1 MTAKVKTIMAA
12 TLLKGRA
19 VPVTVLVA
27 ARNESAN
34 ITRCIESLRPAAR
47 VVVLDSGSTDGTDRL
62 AVAAGAELVQFAYH
76 GGYPKKRQWAN
87 DNLWFDTEWIL
98 LVDADEQIPMAL
110 WHEISA
116 AIRQEDGPSAYF
128 IRKGF
133 HFLGRRFRFGGFSF
147 DAILLFRIGSARFEH
162 LLEIDPS
169 GMDMEIHER
178 LIVDGKTGR
187 LGTPLIHDDFKGLD
201 SYIDKHNRYSAWE
214 AHVRSTFLRTGR
226 WGVDSVEPRLFGN
239 PQEIRRFLKLVA
251 LRTPLEPSL
260 WFLYHYVFRG
270 GFLEGARGYIACR
283 IRSAYIAAV
292 RAKMYEL
299 RLTK

>member
-1 MTAKVKTIMAA
+1 MEARPLKV
-12 TLLKGRA
+12 RS

-27 ARNESAN
+27 ARNESPN
-34 ITRCIESLRPAAR
+34 IAHCVESVKPAAR

-62 AVAAGAELVQFAYH
+62 AAAAGAEVVQFAYR
-76 GGYPKKRQWAN
+76 GSYPKKRQWAI
-87 DNLWFDTEWIL
+87 DNLAFDTGWIL
-98 LVDADEQIPMAL
+98 LVDADERIPIAL

-116 AIRQEDGPSAYF
+116 AIRREDGPSAYF

-133 HFLGRRFRFGGFSF
+133 HFLGRRFRAGGFSF
-147 DAILLFRIGSARFEH
+147 DAILLFRVGSARFEH
-162 LLEIDPS
+162 LVECDPS

-178 LIVDGKTGR
+178 LIVEGQTGR

-251 LRTPLEPSL
+251 LRTPLEPTL
-260 WFLYHYVFRG
+260 WFLYHYILRG

-299 RLTK
+299 RLPK

>member
-1 MTAKVKTIMAA
+1 
-12 TLLKGRA
+12 
-19 VPVTVLVA
+19 
-27 ARNESAN
+27 
-34 ITRCIESLRPAAR
+34 

-62 AVAAGAELVQFAYH
+62 ASAAGAEVVQFAYR
-76 GGYPKKRQWAN
+76 GGYPKKRQWAI
-87 DNLWFDTEWIL
+87 DNLSFDTKWVL
-98 LVDADEQIPMAL
+98 LVDADEQIPSAL

-133 HFLGRRFRFGGFSF
+133 HFLGRRFRSGGFSF
-147 DAILLFRIGSARFEH
+147 DAILMFRIGIARFEH
-162 LLEIDPS
+162 LVENDPS

-178 LIVDGKTGR
+178 LIVDGETGR

-239 PQEIRRFLKLVA
+239 PQERRRFLKLVA
-251 LRTPLEPSL
+251 LRTPLEPTL

-299 RLTK
+299 RLLK

>member
-1 MTAKVKTIMAA
+1 MEALPLEVRS
-12 TLLKGRA
+12 L
-19 VPVTVLVA
+19 PVTVLVA

-34 ITRCIESLRPAAR
+34 IARCIESLKPAAR
-47 VVVLDSGSTDGTDRL
+47 VVVLDSGSTDGTSSI
-62 AVAAGAELVQFAYH
+62 AAAAGAEVVQFAYR
-76 GGYPKKRQWAN
+76 GGYPKKRQWAI
-87 DNLWFDTEWIL
+87 DNLAFDTEWIL
-98 LVDADEQIPMAL
+98 LVDADEQIPIAL
-110 WHEISA
+110 WHEIFA

-133 HFLGRRFRFGGFSF
+133 HFLGRRFRSGGFSF
-147 DAILLFRIGSARFEH
+147 DAILLFRIGSARFEY
-162 LLEIDPS
+162 LVEDDPS

-178 LIVDGKTGR
+178 LIVDGKTAR

-201 SYIDKHNRYSAWE
+201 SYIDKHNRYSDWE

-226 WGVDSVEPRLFGN
+226 WGVEAVKPRLFGN

-251 LRTPLEPSL
+251 LRIPLEPTL
-260 WFLYHYVFRG
+260 WFLYHYLFRG

-299 RLTK
+299 RLRK